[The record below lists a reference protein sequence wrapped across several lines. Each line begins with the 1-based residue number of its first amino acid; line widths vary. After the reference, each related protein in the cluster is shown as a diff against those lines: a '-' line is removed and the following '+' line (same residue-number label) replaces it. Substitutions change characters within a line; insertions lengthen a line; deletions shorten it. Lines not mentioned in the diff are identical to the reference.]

1 MESPRAPG
9 RAVRAARWCLL
20 AAAGVVLAA
29 LWLSPK
35 PWELPGGAGLFAKR
49 PHGAT
54 LALSLWWAGALNA
67 FGCCALAATAGLWA
81 RPLPAVEPRRAARP
95 PRGFLPLLVLAALV
109 AGALRWPLAHSGL
122 WHDEAWSVRHVI
134 AGDVRVAGDDPG
146 ALRVRVTRWSDVLW
160 NYRKPVNHPLYSAS
174 ARLSLGGWQ
183 RIAGRAPPAFDEF
196 ALRLPAWLAALAS
209 VVAIGRLLGDWGL
222 PRAGVA
228 AAWLLAIHP
237 WHVRYGADGRG
248 YSFVVLFC
256 LLALFALGR
265 ALRGGRW
272 RSWLAY
278 VAAVLALGWTHS
290 FGAYLVLSLAAAAV
304 AAALTGPR
312 DLRLARAAR
321 VIAVHALAAMC
332 VLQVIA
338 PNLVQAAAF
347 AEGADRLIGR
357 ERSPVNADTIAHQWA
372 LTATGVDT
380 TEPDVPERRAGAY
393 PTLADWR
400 RERPWTLPVVFGFLP
415 LLAAAGLA
423 RLVGRGGVERW
434 LALGLAG
441 GVPVALAI
449 DALER
454 GVWYPRFGIYG
465 LPAVALFATLGAEAL
480 ILLACRPW
488 PRARRAAAAAGL
500 ALFVV
505 GFQALV
511 APETRVLLTRPH
523 APSREVV
530 QLLRDGLGADGDTAM
545 RAVFGM
551 IAGDILLT
559 AYEPRLRVAEDAEEL
574 AALAAEAGAAGRP
587 LYVAYGRPASNR
599 KRQRDAMRWLGDP
612 SYFEEVALF
621 DAIEVE
627 QLLRVVRWTGRPLAE
642 RAQETA
648 APSAQR

>member
-1 MESPRAPG
+1 METPRAPG
-9 RAVRAARWCLL
+9 GAVRAARWCLL
-20 AAAGVVLAA
+20 AAAGVLLAA
-29 LWLSPK
+29 LCAAPK
-35 PWELPGGAGLFAKR
+35 PWELPGGPGLFATR
-49 PHGAT
+49 PHGAK
-54 LALSLWWAGALNA
+54 LALALWWAGALNV
-67 FGCCALAATAGLWA
+67 FLCCALAATAGLWA
-81 RPLPAVEPRRAARP
+81 RPLPALEPPRAARP
-95 PRGFLPLLVLAALV
+95 PRGFLALLVVAVLV

-134 AGDVRVAGDDPG
+134 AGDVRPAKHDAG

-160 NYRKPVNHPLYSAS
+160 NYSKPVNHPLYSAS
-174 ARLSLGGWQ
+174 ARLSLGAW
-183 RIAGRAPPAFDEF
+183 RRAAGRAPPAFDEF
-196 ALRLPAWLAALAS
+196 ALRLPAWLAAMAS
-209 VVAIGRLLGDWGL
+209 VLVLGLLLGDWGF

-228 AAWLLAIHP
+228 AAWLLALHP

-256 LLALFALGR
+256 LLATCALGR
-265 ALRGGRW
+265 ALRGGGW
-272 RSWLAY
+272 RAWLAY
-278 VAAVLALGWTHS
+278 AAAVFALGWTHS
-290 FGAYLVLSLAAAAV
+290 FAAYFVLSLAAAALV
-304 AAALTGPR
+304 AALAAPR
-312 DLRLARAAR
+312 GLRAPRAAR
-321 VIAVHALAAMC
+321 VVAVHALAAMC

-338 PNLVQAAAF
+338 PNLQQAAAF

-357 ERSPVNADTIAHQWA
+357 ASSPVNADTLAHQWA

-380 TEPDVPERRAGAY
+380 TEPDVPERRPGAY

-400 RERPWTLPVVFGFLP
+400 RERPWTLPVVFGVLP
-415 LLAAAGLA
+415 LVAAVGLA
-423 RLVGRGGVERW
+423 RLVRRGGVERW

-465 LPAVALFATLGAEAL
+465 LPAVAIFAALGAEAL
-480 ILLACRPW
+480 LLLACRRW
-488 PRARRAAAAAGL
+488 PRARRTATAGGL
-500 ALFVV
+500 ALLLV

-511 APETRVLLTRPH
+511 APETRVLLERPH

-530 QLLRDGLGADGDTAM
+530 QLLRDGLGADGDTAV

-559 AYEPRLRVAEDAEEL
+559 AYEPRLRVAEDAAEL

-612 SYFEEVALF
+612 AYFEEVALF

-627 QLLRVVRWTGRPLAE
+627 QILRVVRWTGRPLEAPS
-642 RAQETA
+642 QESV